1 MRTSRL
7 ERIAACLCLVLA
19 IASGLVPT
27 QAFVL
32 CIEPDGRVSL
42 EAVDPAGTCGGCLP
56 GTDSG
61 AAATSAVPG
70 LEVACPCVDLTLA
83 VASQDTRLLAKRV
96 ELPDNAW
103 TPLPALSIR
112 HRPWHHARSD
122 ESSARTPRASDSL
135 ARIRTVVLLV

>member
-19 IASGLVPT
+19 IASGIVPT

-42 EAVDPAGTCGGCLP
+42 EAADAAGKCGGCLP

-61 AAATSAVPG
+61 AAATSAVPD
-70 LEVACPCVDLTLA
+70 LDVACPCVDLTLA
-83 VASQDTRLLAKRV
+83 VASRDTRLLAKRA
-96 ELPDNAW
+96 EIPGDAW
-103 TPLPALSIR
+103 TPLPAPSIR
-112 HRPWHHARSD
+112 HRPWYLARAD
-122 ESSARTPRASDSL
+122 ESSARTPRASDLL
-135 ARIRTVVLLV
+135 ARIRTVVL